1 MSVLPINIA
10 EIKRA
15 SADARIALNKEEE
28 AELLQDLQEVLEGLD
43 AVSDEELQETA
54 ATFYGHGRPNR
65 MRDDVEEKLLPLPKA
80 LANAPAAD
88 QFCFHVPRIIEE

>member
-1 MSVLPINIA
+1 MSVLPINSA

-28 AELLQDLQEVLEGLD
+28 TGLLQHLKELLQQLD
-43 AVSDEELQETA
+43 AVPGEELQETA

-65 MRDDVEEKLLPLPKA
+65 MRDDVEEKSLPLPKA
-80 LANAPAAD
+80 LANAPEAD